1 MQLSEALAL
10 AIEALRADAASARD
24 GIAPDHESADRDQA
38 ASDELEHVLGSI
50 RSGDDIADMI
60 ESRIEAAGGG
70 SEGWNDLE
78 LRGDDQFLALS
89 AVAELARIV
98 QRMHRDGSASVVMR
112 AETLNALC
120 VDVL

>member
-70 SEGWNDLE
+70 QGD
-78 LRGDDQFLALS
+78 RGGRGGG
-89 AVAELARIV
+89 LARQDV
-98 QRMHRDGSASVVMR
+98 PGDRDH
-112 AETLNALC
+112 
-120 VDVL
+120 